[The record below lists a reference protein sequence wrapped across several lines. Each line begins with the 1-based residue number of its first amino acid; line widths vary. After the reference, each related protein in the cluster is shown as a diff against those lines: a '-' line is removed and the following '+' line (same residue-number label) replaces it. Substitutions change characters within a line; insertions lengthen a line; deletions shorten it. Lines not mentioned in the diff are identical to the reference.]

1 MPELKSNDL
10 FNFYYDDFGN
20 IFDYLNNNNIDQNFI
35 ESWVEKY
42 KNKSNVINSMHLSE
56 IKEDNEAKT
65 LSQLKARIGII
76 VSYYLSLNIKNKT
89 KFEIWRIY
97 LKFSQIW
104 ILIAIC
110 FIINFLDFVF
120 YLWEKKWNKMK
131 LIK

>member
-42 KNKSNVINSMHLSE
+42 KNKSNVINFLHLAE
-56 IKEDNEAKT
+56 IKAYNEEKT
-65 LSQLKARIGII
+65 LSQLKTRIGII